1 MTPMIPKISV
11 RPDATRKSSSPYCSE
26 FRHWMRKVAR
36 SMQVTKAKSEAQQ
49 AKERSAASAHPA
61 TPKDP
66 APPVRRVAP
75 LGGRSAAT
83 GGLHPAAARRIA
95 QCLRRNADQIV
106 LLAFDLA
113 QVDVLHRVVGL
124 GQRERA
130 SRAVDGGL

>member
-11 RPDATRKSSSPYCSE
+11 RPDATRNSSSPYCSE

-36 SMQVTKAKSEAQQ
+36 SMQVTKAKSKAQQ

-83 GGLHPAAARRIA
+83 GGLHPGGYIPGATSRGLHPAAARRIA
-95 QCLRRNADQIV
+95 QCLRRHADQLV

-113 QVDVLHRVVGL
+113 QV
-124 GQRERA
+124 
-130 SRAVDGGL
+130 

>member
-61 TPKDP
+61 THKDP

-83 GGLHPAAARRIA
+83 GRLHPGGYIRQPRAGSLNAFAAT
-95 QCLRRNADQIV
+95 LTS
-106 LLAFDLA
+106 LF
-113 QVDVLHRVVGL
+113 
-124 GQRERA
+124 
-130 SRAVDGGL
+130 